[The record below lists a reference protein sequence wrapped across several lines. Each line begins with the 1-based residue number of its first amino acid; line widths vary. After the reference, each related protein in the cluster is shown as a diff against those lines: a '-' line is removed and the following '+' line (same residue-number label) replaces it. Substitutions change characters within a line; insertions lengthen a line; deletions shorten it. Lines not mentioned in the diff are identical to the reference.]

1 MFSIER
7 GGSIKSQGYESKINA
22 FLLYI
27 CLNSYK
33 PFGFQ
38 VYLLQEVINLF
49 NFEYICRYYSTQENM
64 GGGTKYICGCK
75 EYKAA
80 CFFHV
85 HPINSKQQQIF
96 TGYADVFLM
105 TFDSTFIQL
114 LYFILFAS
122 MTTNSLNKDTI
133 QSKRRFLLR

>member
-49 NFEYICRYYSTQENM
+49 NFEYICRYYSTLENM
-64 GGGTKYICGCK
+64 GVGTKYICGCK
-75 EYKAA
+75 EYKTA

-85 HPINSKQQQIF
+85 HPTNSKQQQIF
-96 TGYADVFLM
+96 TDHAD
-105 TFDSTFIQL
+105 I
-114 LYFILFAS
+114 LYFGLFICDLF
-122 MTTNSLNKDTI
+122 T
-133 QSKRRFLLR
+133 FLHSIDICQTVWKNDRLINNFFP